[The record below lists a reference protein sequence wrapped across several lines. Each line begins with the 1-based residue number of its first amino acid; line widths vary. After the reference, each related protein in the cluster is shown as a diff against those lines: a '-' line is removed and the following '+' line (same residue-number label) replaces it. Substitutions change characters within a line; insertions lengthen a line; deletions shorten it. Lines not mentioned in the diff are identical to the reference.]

1 MKNHEMK
8 IRLHDLAPEFFLC
21 WMRIAKNPEDCKE
34 SVKRSRE
41 IADDIVKLPKEDV
54 VTWIGYLGWNF
65 FLMYDMI
72 REYDPELAK
81 MIKEKCQSWK
91 DGFQN
96 E

>member
-1 MKNHEMK
+1 MIERKPHKFSLNSSETNG
-8 IRLHDLAPEFFLC
+8 L
-21 WMRIAKNPEDCKE
+21 
-34 SVKRSRE
+34 
-41 IADDIVKLPKEDV
+41 KLPKEDV
-54 VTWIGYLGWNF
+54 ATWIGYLGWNF

>member
-1 MKNHEMK
+1 MKSNKSTYEM
-8 IRLHDLAPEFFLC
+8 APEFFLC
-21 WMRIAKNPEDCKE
+21 WMGPAETSEECDQYVRH
-34 SVKRSRE
+34 SRE
-41 IADDIVKLPKEDV
+41 IVDDILKLPKEDV
-54 VTWIGYLGWNF
+54 ATWIGCLGFNF

-81 MIKEKCQSWK
+81 MIKEKCQGWK

>member
-21 WMRIAKNPEDCKE
+21 WMRAAKNPEDCKE

-81 MIKEKCQSWK
+81 MIKEKCQGWK

>member
-21 WMRIAKNPEDCKE
+21 WMRAAKNPEDYKE

-72 REYDPELAK
+72 REYDPELAE

>member
-21 WMRIAKNPEDCKE
+21 WMRTAKNPEDCKE
-34 SVKRSRE
+34 AVKRSRE
-41 IADDIVKLPKEDV
+41 IADDIVKLPKKDV

-72 REYDPELAK
+72 REYDPELAE

>member
-8 IRLHDLAPEFFLC
+8 IHLHDLAPEFFLC
-21 WMRIAKNPEDCKE
+21 WMRTAKTPEDCKE
-34 SVKRSRE
+34 FVKRSRE
-41 IADDIVKLPKEDV
+41 IADDIVNLPKEDV